1 MSQYSWFTVY
11 VHRLTTNGLD
21 VQFGLTAE
29 NLKDDLC
36 LYLPMPEEDAD
47 FLLSLIK
54 TTLRD
59 IMTTVSGQFIIYND
73 SNNQYYIDVDKIVDY
88 DEKIKQKASIMA
100 DGELNRYFYDVVY
113 RCLEW
118 DAKQYVTNFNIY
130 EYDLNWDSHNMFREG
145 YLFMGLPG
153 ERSTAQP
160 ELDFYIHIMPP
171 YDEDGSRVQNL
182 PDEVYLYF
190 KSSDEFREFMGLYA
204 AAQRKDSGRP
214 CAGQPAQAAFH

>member
-1 MSQYSWFTVY
+1 MNASQQLEDIINRAFPKTVY
-11 VHRLTTNGLD
+11 KPLAIKIIYALSVHRLTTNGLD

-36 LYLPMPEEDAD
+36 LYLLMPEEDAD
-47 FLLSLIK
+47 FLLAIIK
-54 TTLRD
+54 TTLKD

-73 SNNQYYIDVDKIVDY
+73 GNNQYYIDVDKIVDY

-100 DGELNRYFYDVVY
+100 DGELNRYFYEVVY

-118 DAKQYVTNFNIY
+118 NAKQYVTNFNIY
-130 EYDLNWDSHNMFREG
+130 EYDLNWDSHNIFREG

-160 ELDFYIHIMPP
+160 ERDFYIHIMPP
-171 YDEDGSRVQNL
+171 YDAAGTTVQNL
-182 PDEVYLYF
+182 PDEVYFLF
-190 KSSDEFREFMGLYA
+190 QVNR
-204 AAQRKDSGRP
+204 
-214 CAGQPAQAAFH
+214 